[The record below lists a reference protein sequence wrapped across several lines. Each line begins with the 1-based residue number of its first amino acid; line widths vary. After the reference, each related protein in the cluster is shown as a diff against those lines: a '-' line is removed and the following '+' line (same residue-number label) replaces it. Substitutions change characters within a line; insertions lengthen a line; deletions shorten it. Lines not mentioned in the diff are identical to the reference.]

1 MKINMI
7 IFTMLMITPVFL
19 WSADNLDNYKNGKF
33 QNLKDH
39 ESKSLF
45 DYLIARIKDP
55 FNGWPNHVPLPQA
68 QAVPE
73 ASSKDLIVHYINH
86 SSFLIQH
93 NNFNI
98 LTDPVFSKRVSP
110 LSWIGPKRVMDTG
123 INKTNLPKIDF
134 IVISHNH
141 YDHLDLS
148 FLEWISKRDKP
159 LILVGKKVGQVF
171 SKQVNFIELGWNES
185 KVINDLKF
193 TFTPAQHFSGRSPFD
208 KNETL
213 WGAFVIESLE
223 LKIYFAGD
231 TGYSDHF
238 KKINTDFG
246 AMDLSLI
253 PIGAYAPRSFM
264 AYHHMDPEEALKA
277 HKDLESKHS
286 LGMHWG
292 TFQLTSEPR
301 DEPKLLIEKFKSQK
315 NIENFYVPTNGEVYT
330 FKNKKLIKE
339 S

>member
-1 MKINMI
+1 MVMAVLLL
-7 IFTMLMITPVFL
+7 F
-19 WSADNLDNYKNGKF
+19 SAAIWGSDNLDNYKNGKF

-45 DYLIARIKDP
+45 DYLVARVKDP
-55 FNGWPNHVPLPQA
+55 FKDWPNHVPLPQA
-68 QAVPE
+68 PVVPDE
-73 ASSKDLIVHYINH
+73 NSKDLKVHYINH
-86 SSFLIQH
+86 SSFLVQH
-93 NNFNI
+93 NDFNI

-110 LSWIGPKRVMDTG
+110 VSWAGPKRVMDAG
-123 INKTNLPKIDF
+123 IEKSKLPKID
-134 IVISHNH
+134 IILISHNH
-141 YDHLDLS
+141 YDHLDLK

-159 LILVGKKVGQVF
+159 LILVGKKVGQIF
-171 SKQVNFIELGWNES
+171 SKKVNCIELGWNES
-185 KVINDLKF
+185 KTINDIKF
-193 TFTPAQHFSGRSPFD
+193 TFTPAQHFSGRTPFD

-213 WGAFVIESLE
+213 WGAFVIESLN

-238 KKINTDFG
+238 KKVHATYG

-277 HKDLESKHS
+277 HRDLNSKYS

-301 DEPKLLIEKFKSQK
+301 EEPKILLEKLKLQN
-315 NIENFYVPTNGEVYT
+315 NIQNFYVPTNGDVYS
-330 FKNKKLIKE
+330 FKNKKLIKKPN